1 MLYGAYKTGYL
12 SGGYNI
18 NTQATPRTNPDTLI
32 FGPEKVKGGEIGSKF
47 WLFDRRLKLSLV
59 GYYYKYE
66 GLQEAIFNPVL
77 ISYTVQN
84 AAASKSKGIELQGEA
99 SLGGGF
105 VLTGSINYNDSK
117 FTDYIGVCLP
127 GVAAGTAPCN
137 FPQSN
142 GTFAQNYAGVPT
154 SMAPL
159 WSGHARLEY
168 THRFS
173 DRDVLRVTGGL
184 KYSRSE
190 EHTTELTSLMRSTYA
205 VYCLKKKN

>member
-1 MLYGAYKTGYL
+1 M
-12 SGGYNI
+12 
-18 NTQATPRTNPDTLI
+18 
-32 FGPEKVKGGEIGSKF
+32 
-47 WLFDRRLKLSLV
+47 
-59 GYYYKYE
+59 
-66 GLQEAIFNPVL
+66 

-159 WSGHARLEY
+159 W
-168 THRFS
+168 
-173 DRDVLRVTGGL
+173 
-184 KYSRSE
+184 RSE
-190 EHTTELTSLMRSTYA
+190 ERRGGTEFVSTCRSRWSPLYEK
-205 VYCLKKKN
+205 KKKNQRNNVTAR

>member
-1 MLYGAYKTGYL
+1 M
-12 SGGYNI
+12 
-18 NTQATPRTNPDTLI
+18 
-32 FGPEKVKGGEIGSKF
+32 
-47 WLFDRRLKLSLV
+47 
-59 GYYYKYE
+59 
-66 GLQEAIFNPVL
+66 

-142 GTFAQNYAGVPT
+142 GTFAQNYAVVRT
-154 SMAPL
+154 SMARLCP
-159 WSGHARLEY
+159 GHARLEC
-168 THRFS
+168 T
-173 DRDVLRVTGGL
+173 
-184 KYSRSE
+184 SE
-190 EHTTELTSLMRSTYA
+190 EHTSELQTQMRNCYTSIICKT
-205 VYCLKKKN
+205 KTN